1 MSEQAAALRI
11 LLVDDHPV
19 VRRGVA
25 GVIVESY
32 PHAVIKEVDTGAEAL
47 ASIRT
52 GRWDLVILDLTLP
65 DGSGLEVLKQIK
77 KAQSNLPV
85 LILSIHPVEEFAR
98 RVIAAGAS
106 GYLTKAAAGT
116 ELTKA
121 VFRLINGNEYFGD
134 QPPGTI
140 AFRTPDGVDEPPH
153 ERLSDREYEVLRLI
167 GQGMTVSEI
176 AKTLTLSVK
185 TVSTYRA
192 RLMTKMDMRT
202 NADLVRYAIRAGLS
216 QA

>member
-1 MSEQAAALRI
+1 MSEQDSLRI

-25 GVIVESY
+25 WLIGESY
-32 PHAVIKEVDTGAEAL
+32 SHAVITEVASGAEAL
-47 ASIRT
+47 ASIQVEQ
-52 GRWDLVILDLTLP
+52 WDLVILDLTLP
-65 DGSGLEVLKQIK
+65 DASGLEVLKQIK

-85 LILSIHPVEEFAR
+85 LILSIHPREEFVR
-98 RVIAAGAS
+98 RVKAAGAS
-106 GYLTKAAAGT
+106 GYLTKSAAGT
-116 ELTKA
+116 ELRRA
-121 VFRLINGNEYFGD
+121 VFRLINGDSYFGD
-134 QPPGTI
+134 QPLERI
-140 AFRTPDGVDEPPH
+140 APAAGSVDEHPH

-176 AKTLTLSVK
+176 ARALTLSVK

-202 NADLVRYAIRAGLS
+202 NADLVRYAIRTGLS
-216 QA
+216 GT

>member
-1 MSEQAAALRI
+1 MTEQDALRI

-32 PHAVIKEVDTGAEAL
+32 PHAVIKEVERGAEAL
-47 ASIRT
+47 TSINT
-52 GRWDLVILDLTLP
+52 ERWDLVILDLTLP

-77 KAQSNLPV
+77 KAQSDLPV

-121 VFRLINGNEYFGD
+121 VFQLVNGNHYFGD
-134 QPPGTI
+134 QPGELI
-140 AFRTPDGVDEPPH
+140 ATRPAASVDEHPH

-176 AKTLTLSVK
+176 ARTLTLSVK

-202 NADLVRYAIRAGLS
+202 NADLVRYAIRTGLIQS
-216 QA
+216 